1 MIKSSNDQKTRV
13 RPNQSNTFGLLPG
26 PQGSCPYATTGCGGC
41 WAPLKPSHTT
51 ATCYVDKLMRARPN
65 VKAVLQRN
73 TDFMKA
79 ASEQEMVE
87 ALLAEFRR
95 FSVAEAKAGETVT
108 SHYRLHWSGD
118 IFSEAY
124 ARALSKAMS
133 VYKEVEFWA
142 YTRSWELIKP
152 GVLDLENLT
161 MFLSLDPQNADA
173 GLAWLKKNNP
183 KRKFKIGISLMGNI
197 IQKSLQE
204 HVDAEGLKVFACPV
218 DGDGKMKLENACQTC
233 RACLK
238 RGNKLIQFKV

>member
-26 PQGSCPYATTGCGGC
+26 PEGSCPYATTGCGGC
-41 WAPLKPSHTT
+41 WAPAKAGNISNL
-51 ATCYVDKLMRARPN
+51 CYVDRLMRARPN
-65 VKAVLQRN
+65 VKAILTRN
-73 TDFMKA
+73 TEFLKA
-79 ASEQEMVE
+79 ATEDEMVE
-87 ALLAEFRR
+87 ALVAEFKR
-95 FSVAEAKAGETVT
+95 FNDAEDKAGATVRNF
-108 SHYRLHWSGD
+108 RLHWSGD

-124 ARALSKAMS
+124 ARALSKSMS
-133 VYKEVEFWA
+133 VYKGVEFWA

-161 MFLSLDPQNADA
+161 MFLSLDPRNVDA
-173 GLAWLKKNNP
+173 GLAWLKTHNP
-183 KRKFKIGISLMGNI
+183 RRKFKIGISFMGNI

-204 HVDAEGLKVFACPV
+204 HADAEGLKLFACPV
-218 DGDGKMKLENACQTC
+218 DNDGKMKLENACQTC